1 MAPYQPVISPRI
13 FLYIISLL
21 FLVGSLSSN
30 KSLAQAK
37 KTSPQYAKHSVYLE
51 LGGNAGL
58 YTVNYDRKF
67 TDHFS
72 GRAGFM
78 VFGGQSDQPTD
89 DRIGVAILPI
99 TANYLAGSGSHRL
112 ELGAGPLFMAAGG
125 ELERYGSVGE
135 AGLAGVT
142 STFGYRYQSID
153 GGFVF
158 RIGLV
163 PFYSAS
169 RPQLWAGLSLGYS
182 F

>member
-1 MAPYQPVISPRI
+1 MAQNRVH
-13 FLYIISLL
+13 ISLYSL
-21 FLVGSLSSN
+21 FSIGSALLLLVLLSSETTY
-30 KSLAQAK
+30 AQAEEPN
-37 KTSPQYAKHSVYLE
+37 PQSAKHSVYLE
-51 LGGNAGL
+51 LGGNAGI

-67 TDHFS
+67 ADHFS
-72 GRAGFM
+72 GRVGFM

-89 DRIGVAILPI
+89 DQIGVAIFPI
-99 TANYLAGSGSHRL
+99 TANYLASSGSHRL

-125 ELERYGSVGE
+125 ELERYGSVGG
-135 AGLAGVT
+135 AGFAGVT
-142 STFGYRYQSID
+142 STFGYRYQPVG